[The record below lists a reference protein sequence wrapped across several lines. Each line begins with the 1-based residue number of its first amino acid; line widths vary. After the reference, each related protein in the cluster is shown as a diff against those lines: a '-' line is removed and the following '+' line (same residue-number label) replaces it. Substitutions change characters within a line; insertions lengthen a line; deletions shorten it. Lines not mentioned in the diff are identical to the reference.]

1 MQVMTKRLRLEGDFD
16 FHHIARLTPGYVG
29 ADLSALTKEAAAV
42 AIRDIMGRLHP
53 PAERMEVEQV
63 GSAAAAAAAAATAG
77 KEERD
82 ATATA
87 AAAAVVP
94 LTGQQLASLAIRM
107 GDFFAAVKRV
117 QPSAIREGFA
127 TVPGVTWDDVGAMEE
142 IRDELSFA
150 ISQVRVGLGLG
161 PRLGPR
167 LGLHLLLLAP
177 SLQLIDVCCSGG
189 YLDLFVR
196 SPCSLSRSTQRCAA
210 L

>member
-1 MQVMTKRLRLEGDFD
+1 MTKRLRLEGDFD

-53 PAERMEVEQV
+53 PAERMEVEQA
-63 GSAAAAAAAAATAG
+63 GSAATVATAATAAAG
-77 KEERD
+77 EQERD
-82 ATATA
+82 ASATA
-87 AAAAVVP
+87 AAAVP
-94 LTGQQLASLAIRM
+94 LTGQQLSSLAIRM

-150 ISQVRVGLGLG
+150 ISQVRVRAPSPAAH
-161 PRLGPR
+161 PRLLFSTEPR
-167 LGLHLLLLAP
+167 FDPCPLA
-177 SLQLIDVCCSGG
+177 LQLDPLSPTVRGA
-189 YLDLFVR
+189 LDA
-196 SPCSLSRSTQRCAA
+196 PA
-210 L
+210 

>member
-63 GSAAAAAAAAATAG
+63 GSEAAAT
-77 KEERD
+77 E
-82 ATATA
+82 ATAPTA
-87 AAAAVVP
+87 AAAEQERDAVATATTAAVP

-150 ISQVRVGLGLG
+150 ISQVRVAVRVPSSGAHRRPCITGLG
-161 PRLGPR
+161 
-167 LGLHLLLLAP
+167 A
-177 SLQLIDVCCSGG
+177 
-189 YLDLFVR
+189 
-196 SPCSLSRSTQRCAA
+196 
-210 L
+210 